1 MSVNVANLS
10 DEEVLAVL
18 QELTAE
24 IRDDLPSEERDSV
37 DSEAAARQVL
47 ASLIESTGTDSPP
60 EPGDPGTES
69 AWAMTAARQVL
80 GAALE
85 DPEAAEVARRITA
98 DPPQNEQ
105 MIVLGGLEVAI
116 VLGALVTLLQTKVHL
131 KVQRKDGQTE
141 VSFEVKKSASETSLI
156 SQVVKIAGG
165 LFGG

>member
-1 MSVNVANLS
+1 MSVELTNLS

-24 IRDDLPSEERDSV
+24 IRDELPADEQNSV
-37 DSEAAARQVL
+37 DSEATARLVL
-47 ASLIESTGTDSPP
+47 ASLTESGETESPP

-69 AWAMTAARQVL
+69 AWAMASARQVL
-80 GAALE
+80 AAALE
-85 DPEAAEVARRITA
+85 DPEAAKAARRLTA
-98 DPPQNEQ
+98 EPPQNEQ

-131 KVQRKDGQTE
+131 KVERKDGRTD
-141 VSFEVKKSASETSLI
+141 VSFDVKKDAAETSLI
-156 SQVVKIAGG
+156 SRVVEIAGG

>member
-47 ASLIESTGTDSPP
+47 ASLITGTDSPP

-85 DPEAAEVARRITA
+85 DPEAAEVARRLTA

>member
-1 MSVNVANLS
+1 
-10 DEEVLAVL
+10 
-18 QELTAE
+18 
-24 IRDDLPSEERDSV
+24 
-37 DSEAAARQVL
+37 
-47 ASLIESTGTDSPP
+47 
-60 EPGDPGTES
+60 
-69 AWAMTAARQVL
+69 MTAARQVL

-85 DPEAAEVARRITA
+85 DPEAAEVARRLTA

>member
-1 MSVNVANLS
+1 MSVDVANLT

-24 IRDDLPSEERDSV
+24 IRDELPAEEQDSV
-37 DSEAAARQVL
+37 DSEATARQVL
-47 ASLIESTGTDSPP
+47 ASLTESAGTDLSP

-69 AWAMTAARQVL
+69 AWAMASARQVL
-80 GAALE
+80 AAALE
-85 DPEAAEVARRITA
+85 DPEAAEVARRLTA
-98 DPPQNEQ
+98 EPPQNEQ

-131 KVQRKDGQTE
+131 KVERKDGKTD
-141 VSFEVKKSASETSLI
+141 VSFEVKKKAAETSLI

-165 LFGG
+165 LLGG